1 MADDREPIVA
11 CLLWDSA
18 NTTRVCRS
26 KTSCARVTSFPLS
39 LAKGKGEVRG
49 IRLRRKERGTEG
61 EVTYQVLT
69 GLEKG
74 TKLLLTIQKPED
86 RQGA

>member
-1 MADDREPIVA
+1 MIIG
-11 CLLWDSA
+11 
-18 NTTRVCRS
+18 
-26 KTSCARVTSFPLS
+26 
-39 LAKGKGEVRG
+39 GKGEVRG
-49 IRLRRKERGTEG
+49 IRLRRKERGTGG

-86 RQGA
+86 RQGG